1 VLLVSLVLAACGT
14 GRFAKS
20 PTPPAAIA
28 AGTSPDPPAATLQLA
43 EAMKLVAQ
51 KDWPRAL
58 AALRTIIDAK
68 SFGGLSGDFRYEAL
82 STAGKVAFSHG
93 PPELAYEYLG
103 RVVALPQSNYVDWM
117 ERLQAAD
124 KLHRIADSIGTLTVL
139 MERWPDRSGEM
150 NPDYILRA
158 LSDAERLR
166 HGGAFAL
173 LEALYAAH
181 WKLKWDIE
189 PSASWRDLVLFLL
202 ENDRFAAAN
211 DVAHHVTDTYVL
223 IAMRADRRFDAVV
236 AANPAQF
243 DIEAAAER
251 EFKTRQTAAERTP
264 QSLELEVLV
273 IDSLLRQQRY
283 EAALAA
289 SDSVLLDIQSTNYP
303 QKLYED
309 YDDERPW
316 FLNLRSI
323 ALQRVGRW
331 DEAVA
336 QLSAASQLLEKY
348 SGNVDELINL
358 AQLFCDLARPDDA
371 LSALGRMVAGTS
383 AFGTMRVEALRANA
397 YHQLGDSKQ
406 VEHSLRY
413 LRSHRADL
421 PAAYADA
428 LITVNRLDRA
438 ADELV
443 AELLDKVER
452 QEALEHVQSYAP
464 TPETPRNMEW
474 DARRRAIIAR
484 PEVQAAIQEVGRI
497 EAYSL
502 EEE

>member
-1 VLLVSLVLAACGT
+1 L
-14 GRFAKS
+14 AKS
-20 PTPPAAIA
+20 PALA
-28 AGTSPDPPAATLQLA
+28 AGTSPDPLAATQQLA

-68 SFGGLSGDFRYEAL
+68 SFGGLSSDFKYKAL
-82 STAGKVAFSHG
+82 STAGKVALYHG
-93 PPELAYEYLG
+93 PPELGYEYLG
-103 RVVALPQSNYVDWM
+103 RVVALPQSNYADWL
-117 ERLQAAD
+117 ERLRAAE
-124 KLHRIADSIGTLTVL
+124 KLDRKADSIGILTVL
-139 MERWPDRSGEM
+139 MRRWPDRNAEL
-150 NPDYILRA
+150 NPDSILRTVD
-158 LSDAERLR
+158 DAERSR

-181 WKLKWDIE
+181 WKLKWDVE
-189 PSASWRDLVLFLL
+189 PSTAWRNLVLLLL
-202 ENDRFAAAN
+202 EDDRFAAAN
-211 DVAHHVTDTYVL
+211 DVAHHVTDTYIL

-243 DIEAAAER
+243 DIEAAADR
-251 EFKTRQTAAERTP
+251 EFKARQAAAEKTP
-264 QSLELEVLV
+264 QSLKLKLLV
-273 IDSLLRQQRY
+273 IDSLLRQQHY

-289 SDSVLLDIQSTNYP
+289 SDSILLDIQSTNYP
-303 QKLYED
+303 QKLYVD

-331 DEAVA
+331 DDAVA
-336 QLSAASQLLEKY
+336 QLNAASQLLEKY

-358 AQLFCDLARPDDA
+358 AYLYCELARPNDA
-371 LSALGRMVAGTS
+371 LSALGRMVADTS
-383 AFGTMRVEALRANA
+383 PYGAMRVQALRADA
-397 YHQLGDSKQ
+397 YSQLGDSKQ
-406 VEHSLRY
+406 LEHSLRY

-421 PAAYADA
+421 PAAYADT
-428 LITVNRLDRA
+428 LITLNQLDRA
-438 ADELV
+438 AHELV
-443 AELLDKVER
+443 VELLDKVER
-452 QEALEHVQSYAP
+452 QEALEHIQSYAP
-464 TPETPRNMEW
+464 MLGTPRDMEW

-484 PEVQAAIQEVGRI
+484 PDVQASIQKVGRI